1 MLKNYQEGVDV
12 IKELAT
18 VDGTTFQLLELPA
31 LD

>member
-12 IKELAT
+12 IKEFAT
-18 VDGTTFQLLELPA
+18 VEETSFQLLELPA